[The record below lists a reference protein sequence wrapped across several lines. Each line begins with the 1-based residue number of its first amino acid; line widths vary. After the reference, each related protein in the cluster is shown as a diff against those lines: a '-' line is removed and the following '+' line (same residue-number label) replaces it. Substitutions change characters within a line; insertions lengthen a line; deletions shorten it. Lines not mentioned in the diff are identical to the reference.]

1 MTYLGRS
8 FDIGGQIIRSTDGT
22 VSGSWWRL
30 QAIEAATLAAGTVAA
45 DLIGSP
51 VGLQLAAG
59 TEVRAR
65 WTAIAISSGAVVAFK

>member
-1 MTYLGRS
+1 MTYSGRS

-22 VSGSWWRL
+22 VSGNWWRL